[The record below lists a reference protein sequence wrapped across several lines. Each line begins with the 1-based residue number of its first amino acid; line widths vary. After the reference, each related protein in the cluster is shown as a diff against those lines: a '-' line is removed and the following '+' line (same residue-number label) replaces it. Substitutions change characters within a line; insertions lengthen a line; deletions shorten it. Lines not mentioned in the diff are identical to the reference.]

1 MCGIFGTINYR
12 ISEEKALDCLNRMIH
27 RGPDGYGIWQEDG
40 VTLGHRRL
48 SILDLSENGRQPMSY
63 ADGRYEITFNG
74 EVYNFIEIRREL
86 MSKGYTFKSDTDTE
100 VIIAAFIEW
109 GEKCLDMFNGMWTF
123 AIWDRLE
130 KKMFISRDRFG
141 IKPLY
146 IANQGGRIAFASE
159 MKLSLIHI

>member
-74 EVYNFIEIRREL
+74 EVYNFIEIIKSHEGDSLDPTEL
-86 MSKGYTFKSDTDTE
+86 
-100 VIIAAFIEW
+100 
-109 GEKCLDMFNGMWTF
+109 C
-123 AIWDRLE
+123 R
-130 KKMFISRDRFG
+130 
-141 IKPLY
+141 
-146 IANQGGRIAFASE
+146 
-159 MKLSLIHI
+159 